1 MRNLLNFLLKYNY
14 WFLFILL
21 EVASFVL
28 LFRFNRYQQSAFFTS
43 ANTVVGAVYEVSG
56 GISSYFHLKSVN
68 EDLLDRN
75 MVLEQQ
81 ITNLEKALREQQL
94 DSMAINSIRQVPQA
108 DYQLFKAHV
117 IKNSLNLVDNYIT
130 LDKGSSS
137 GIRSEMG
144 VVDGNGIVGIVYETS
159 PSYSVVIS
167 VLNSK
172 SNISCKIIGSDYF
185 GYLKWEHGDSRY
197 AYLKDL
203 PRHAEFNL
211 GDTVVTSGFSTVF
224 PEGIMVGT
232 VDDMSDSNDGL
243 SYLLKIK
250 LATDFGKLSDVRVV
264 ARTGQEEQKQD
275 TDEQSMVDVGTSQV
289 ESENHPLSGDE
300 ENLDNTESTSA
311 NGTTDGETYGNTVDN
326 NDVDGTAYVDNEN
339 SVVGENDSNA
349 QQGEGISSM
358 NTGDGA
364 SIASDSETTDVSASA
379 INLPEINFS
388 EDTLM
393 EWPVNGNIL
402 LDYSMDQTTYFPT
415 LDQYKLSPAIAV
427 GAVEGAPVVAAVN
440 GTVYSVEQD
449 AQTGTTLTMEIGN
462 GYQAIYGQLTDLT
475 VSEGDTVKKGTTIGY
490 IAQPTKY
497 YSTEGT
503 NLYFEMKKDGEP
515 IDPIAYL
522 P

>member
-1 MRNLLNFLLKYNY
+1 MMNNRVTRIIANSVGLAA
-14 WFLFILL
+14 
-21 EVASFVL
+21 VAALGITV
-28 LFRFNRYQQSAFFTS
+28 YQLGTS
-43 ANTVVGAVYEVSG
+43 PIKEETP
-56 GISSYFHLKSVN
+56 
-68 EDLLDRN
+68 
-75 MVLEQQ
+75 
-81 ITNLEKALREQQL
+81 REQTE
-94 DSMAINSIRQVPQA
+94 S
-108 DYQLFKAHV
+108 
-117 IKNSLNLVDNYIT
+117 
-130 LDKGSSS
+130 
-137 GIRSEMG
+137 
-144 VVDGNGIVGIVYETS
+144 
-159 PSYSVVIS
+159 
-167 VLNSK
+167 
-172 SNISCKIIGSDYF
+172 
-185 GYLKWEHGDSRY
+185 
-197 AYLKDL
+197 
-203 PRHAEFNL
+203 
-211 GDTVVTSGFSTVF
+211 
-224 PEGIMVGT
+224 
-232 VDDMSDSNDGL
+232 
-243 SYLLKIK
+243 
-250 LATDFGKLSDVRVV
+250 
-264 ARTGQEEQKQD
+264 TGQEEQKQD

>member
-1 MRNLLNFLLKYNY
+1 MMNNRVTRIIANSVGLAA
-14 WFLFILL
+14 
-21 EVASFVL
+21 VAALGITV
-28 LFRFNRYQQSAFFTS
+28 YQLGTS
-43 ANTVVGAVYEVSG
+43 PIKEEGP
-56 GISSYFHLKSVN
+56 
-68 EDLLDRN
+68 
-75 MVLEQQ
+75 
-81 ITNLEKALREQQL
+81 REQ
-94 DSMAINSIRQVPQA
+94 
-108 DYQLFKAHV
+108 
-117 IKNSLNLVDNYIT
+117 T
-130 LDKGSSS
+130 
-137 GIRSEMG
+137 E
-144 VVDGNGIVGIVYETS
+144 
-159 PSYSVVIS
+159 
-167 VLNSK
+167 
-172 SNISCKIIGSDYF
+172 
-185 GYLKWEHGDSRY
+185 
-197 AYLKDL
+197 
-203 PRHAEFNL
+203 
-211 GDTVVTSGFSTVF
+211 ST
-224 PEGIMVGT
+224 
-232 VDDMSDSNDGL
+232 D
-243 SYLLKIK
+243 
-250 LATDFGKLSDVRVV
+250 
-264 ARTGQEEQKQD
+264 QEEQKQD

-326 NDVDGTAYVDNEN
+326 NNVDGTADVDNEN
-339 SVVGENDSNA
+339 SVVGENDSNS
-349 QQGEGISSM
+349 QQGKGISSM

-364 SIASDSETTDVSASA
+364 SIASNSETTDVSASA